1 MAATMTRPPPTNFRC
16 LVIGVDFLW
25 KTSRDSMASSGL
37 LPSSGAARA
46 GQALRAASEAA
57 PVGAEGDRGQAIG
70 REDIAPVIRHGTPR
84 AGRSR
89 PDVRGSRGKGG

>member
-1 MAATMTRPPPTNFRC
+1 MAAMMTRPPARNFRC
-16 LVIGVDFLW
+16 LVIGVAFLR
-25 KTSRDSMASSGL
+25 KTSPDSMASSGL
-37 LPSSGAARA
+37 WPSSGAARTA
-46 GQALRAASEAA
+46 EALRAAGEAA

-89 PDVRGSRGKGG
+89 PDVRGSRGKGE